1 MAATP
6 ARLLPAL
13 RQPLPAQ
20 AAEFHHAFE
29 PGAGTDRPPSGV
41 LPWDVVQAWDALRPS
56 APLCGLFCLLWYKYS
71 PAWLAPVLGGS
82 AGL

>member
-20 AAEFHHAFE
+20 AAEFHHAFKVWDR
-29 PGAGTDRPPSGV
+29 DRPPAARGAGV
-41 LPWDVVQAWDALRPS
+41 NALRPS
-56 APLCGLFCLLWYKYS
+56 APLCAPLRAFCPLWYKYS
-71 PAWLAPVLGGS
+71 PARLAPVLGGS
-82 AGL
+82 VGL